1 MVQQLHSLGLD
12 LSSGTATESELPA
25 TPSVVYMDVNVVPE
39 HDKEGLASTI
49 SSLQGSSAISSRAS
63 AVAHSWPPTKTFL
76 RCLDAKRREAL
87 DNILDIKG
95 SIRVFCRVKLMD
107 ERKAASP
114 ISIEADN
121 ITVRSAGTRKEFVLD
136 RVFHPESTQE
146 DVFRE
151 VKPILR
157 SALDGHNVCI
167 LAYGQTGTGKTH
179 TMEGNNGR
187 PGIVPR
193 AIEELFHQISQDE
206 SASFTLS
213 MSMLEVYMGS
223 LRDLFVHRRSPARI
237 TQWIPT
243 WFAVLILYAHHH
255 PANYIVRPGSN
266 LSILRSSDGTVE
278 IEGLTDVQ
286 VTDVKQAR
294 RWYARG
300 KHARSTSCTN
310 VNDASSRLTR
320 ITISR
325 SNDAVDGTNNLV
337 SKIWLVDLGG
347 SERLLKTGAA
357 GQTLDEGRAINLS
370 LSALADVIAALRTRR
385 NHIPYRHLLAVILV
399 TFASQICCLSLN
411 SKLTQ
416 LLSDSLGDGSKVL
429 MIVHVSPGE
438 DDAGETVCSLSFAT
452 RVRAV
457 EANRELSEDSKK
469 RKQQRVAEL
478 EQGVQEAEEELRRVR
493 DQLERTEK
501 TNTLRVDLRES
512 PRSPLTLDP
521 VELDGGDTKTAEK
534 PVRRARAAPVP
545 RFMSSTAC
553 SRRRQQQAAE
563 SLGRARRRSTDLRG
577 SQSHSCYQTSKKTAM
592 AYRRR
597 DPPLSLQCN
606 PLNVS
611 HNSVDSRGS
620 WSSSKTKK
628 VSNSKPN
635 LRVALHQH
643 HRRRMSDLI

>member
-1 MVQQLHSLGLD
+1 
-12 LSSGTATESELPA
+12 
-25 TPSVVYMDVNVVPE
+25 
-39 HDKEGLASTI
+39 
-49 SSLQGSSAISSRAS
+49 
-63 AVAHSWPPTKTFL
+63 
-76 RCLDAKRREAL
+76 
-87 DNILDIKG
+87 
-95 SIRVFCRVKLMD
+95 MD

-243 WFAVLILYAHHH
+243 C
-255 PANYIVRPGSN
+255 N

-310 VNDASSRLTR
+310 VNDASSRSHCLTR

-385 NHIPYRHLLAVILV
+385 
-399 TFASQICCLSLN
+399 S
-411 SKLTQ
+411 
-416 LLSDSLGDGSKVL
+416 DGSKVL

>member
-1 MVQQLHSLGLD
+1 MVQQLNSLGLD

-49 SSLQGSSAISSRAS
+49 SSLQVEMSE
-63 AVAHSWPPTKTFL
+63 L
-76 RCLDAKRREAL
+76 RSKQIYLDAKRREAL
-87 DNILDIKG
+87 DKILDIKG

-114 ISIEADN
+114 ISTEADK

-193 AIEELFHQISQDE
+193 AIEELFHQISRDE

-223 LRDLFVHRRSPARI
+223 LRDLFVHRRSPARV
-237 TQWIPT
+237 THRIPKC
-243 WFAVLILYAHHH
+243 
-255 PANYIVRPGSN
+255 N

-300 KHARSTSCTN
+300 KHARSTSWTN
-310 VNDASSRLTR
+310 VNDASSRSHCLTR

-347 SERLLKTGAA
+347 SERLLKTGAT

-370 LSALADVIAALRTRR
+370 LSALADVIAALRRR
-385 NHIPYRHLLAVILV
+385 RDHIPYR
-399 TFASQICCLSLN
+399 N

-457 EANRELSEDSKK
+457 EASRELSEDTKK

-493 DQLERTEK
+493 DQMERTAKLIQEK
-501 TNTLRVDLRES
+501 TNTLRVDLRGS
-512 PRSPLTLDP
+512 PRSPLTLNP

-534 PVRRARAAPVP
+534 PVQRARAAPVP

-577 SQSHSCYQTSKKTAM
+577 SQSHSCYQTSKKMTV

-611 HNSVDSRGS
+611 HDSVDSRGS

-628 VSNSKPN
+628 VSNSNPN
-635 LRVALHQH
+635 LRVALHQQ

>member
-1 MVQQLHSLGLD
+1 MVQQLNSLGLD

-49 SSLQGSSAISSRAS
+49 SSLQGMEMSE
-63 AVAHSWPPTKTFL
+63 L
-76 RCLDAKRREAL
+76 RSKQIYLDAKRREAL
-87 DNILDIKG
+87 DKILDIKG

-114 ISIEADN
+114 ISTEADK

-223 LRDLFVHRRSPARI
+223 LRDLFVHRRSPARV
-237 TQWIPT
+237 THWIPKC
-243 WFAVLILYAHHH
+243 
-255 PANYIVRPGSN
+255 N

-300 KHARSTSCTN
+300 KHARSTSWTN
-310 VNDASSRLTR
+310 VNDASSRSHCLTR

-347 SERLLKTGAA
+347 SERLLKTGAT

-370 LSALADVIAALRTRR
+370 LSALADVIAALRRR
-385 NHIPYRHLLAVILV
+385 RDHIPYR
-399 TFASQICCLSLN
+399 N
-411 SKLTQ
+411 SKLTR

-457 EANRELSEDSKK
+457 EANREPSEDTKK

-478 EQGVQEAEEELRRVR
+478 VQGVQEAEEELRRVR
-493 DQLERTEK
+493 DQMERTAKLIQEK
-501 TNTLRVDLRES
+501 TNTLRVDLRGS
-512 PRSPLTLDP
+512 PRSPLTLNP

-534 PVRRARAAPVP
+534 PVQRARAAPVP

-577 SQSHSCYQTSKKTAM
+577 SQSHSCYQTSKKMTV

-611 HNSVDSRGS
+611 HDSVDSRGS

-628 VSNSKPN
+628 VSNSNPN
-635 LRVALHQH
+635 LRVALHQQ

>member
-63 AVAHSWPPTKTFL
+63 ALRSKQ

-243 WFAVLILYAHHH
+243 C
-255 PANYIVRPGSN
+255 N

-310 VNDASSRLTR
+310 VNDASSRSHCLTR

-385 NHIPYRHLLAVILV
+385 NHIPYRHLLAVIL
-399 TFASQICCLSLN
+399 
-411 SKLTQ
+411 

>member
-1 MVQQLHSLGLD
+1 MVQQLNSLGLD

-49 SSLQGSSAISSRAS
+49 SSLQGSMEMSE
-63 AVAHSWPPTKTFL
+63 L
-76 RCLDAKRREAL
+76 RSKQIYLDAKRREAL
-87 DNILDIKG
+87 DKILDIKG

-114 ISIEADN
+114 ISTEADK

-193 AIEELFHQISQDE
+193 AIEELFHQISRDE

-223 LRDLFVHRRSPARI
+223 LRDLFVHRRSPARV
-237 TQWIPT
+237 THRIPKC
-243 WFAVLILYAHHH
+243 
-255 PANYIVRPGSN
+255 N

-300 KHARSTSCTN
+300 KHARSTSWTN
-310 VNDASSRLTR
+310 VNDASSRSHCLTR

-347 SERLLKTGAA
+347 SERLLKTGAT

-370 LSALADVIAALRTRR
+370 LSALADVIAALRRR
-385 NHIPYRHLLAVILV
+385 RDHIPYR
-399 TFASQICCLSLN
+399 N

-457 EANRELSEDSKK
+457 EASRELSEDTKK

-493 DQLERTEK
+493 DQMERTAKLIQEK
-501 TNTLRVDLRES
+501 TNTLRVDLRGS
-512 PRSPLTLDP
+512 PRSPLTLNP

-534 PVRRARAAPVP
+534 PVQRARAAPVP

-577 SQSHSCYQTSKKTAM
+577 SQSHSCYQTSKKMTV

-611 HNSVDSRGS
+611 HDSVDSRGS

-628 VSNSKPN
+628 VSNSNPN
-635 LRVALHQH
+635 LRVALHQQ

>member
-49 SSLQGSSAISSRAS
+49 SSLQGMETSELRS
-63 AVAHSWPPTKTFL
+63 KQ

-243 WFAVLILYAHHH
+243 C
-255 PANYIVRPGSN
+255 N

-310 VNDASSRLTR
+310 VNDASSRSHCHRLIPSGSECSLTR

-385 NHIPYRHLLAVILV
+385 NHIPYRHLLAFTALV
-399 TFASQICCLSLN
+399 FV
-411 SKLTQ
+411 
-416 LLSDSLGDGSKVL
+416 GDGSKVL

-493 DQLERTEK
+493 DQLERTAKLIQEK

-534 PVRRARAAPVP
+534 PVRRARAALVP

-635 LRVALHQH
+635 LRVALHQQ

>member
-1 MVQQLHSLGLD
+1 MVQQLNSLGLD

-49 SSLQGSSAISSRAS
+49 SSLQVEMSE
-63 AVAHSWPPTKTFL
+63 L
-76 RCLDAKRREAL
+76 RSKQIYLDAKRREAL
-87 DNILDIKG
+87 DKILDIKG
-95 SIRVFCRVKLMD
+95 SIRVFCRVKLMH

-114 ISIEADN
+114 ISTEADK

-223 LRDLFVHRRSPARI
+223 LRDLFVHRRSPARV
-237 TQWIPT
+237 THWIPKC
-243 WFAVLILYAHHH
+243 
-255 PANYIVRPGSN
+255 N

-300 KHARSTSCTN
+300 KHARSTSWTN
-310 VNDASSRLTR
+310 VNDASSRSHCLTR

-347 SERLLKTGAA
+347 SERLLKTGAT

-370 LSALADVIAALRTRR
+370 LSALADVIAALRRR
-385 NHIPYRHLLAVILV
+385 RGHIPYRHLLA
-399 TFASQICCLSLN
+399 
-411 SKLTQ
+411 LTR

-457 EANRELSEDSKK
+457 EANRELSEDTKK

-478 EQGVQEAEEELRRVR
+478 EQGVEEAEEELRRVR
-493 DQLERTEK
+493 DQMERTAKLIQEK
-501 TNTLRVDLRES
+501 TNTLRVDLRGS
-512 PRSPLTLDP
+512 PRSPLTLNP

-534 PVRRARAAPVP
+534 PVQRARAAPVP

-577 SQSHSCYQTSKKTAM
+577 SQSHSCYQTSKKMTV

-611 HNSVDSRGS
+611 HDSVDSRGS

-628 VSNSKPN
+628 VSNSNPN
-635 LRVALHQH
+635 LRVALHQQ

>member
-49 SSLQGSSAISSRAS
+49 SSLQGMEMSE
-63 AVAHSWPPTKTFL
+63 L
-76 RCLDAKRREAL
+76 RSKQIYLDAKRREAL
-87 DNILDIKG
+87 DKILDIKG

-114 ISIEADN
+114 ISTEADK

-179 TMEGNNGR
+179 TMEGNNGL

-193 AIEELFHQISQDE
+193 AIEELFHQISRDE

-223 LRDLFVHRRSPARI
+223 LRDLFVHRRSPARV
-237 TQWIPT
+237 THWIPKC
-243 WFAVLILYAHHH
+243 
-255 PANYIVRPGSN
+255 N

-300 KHARSTSCTN
+300 KHARSTSWTN
-310 VNDASSRLTR
+310 VNDASSRSHCLTR

-347 SERLLKTGAA
+347 SERLLKTGAT

-370 LSALADVIAALRTRR
+370 LSALADVIAALRRR
-385 NHIPYRHLLAVILV
+385 RDHIPYRHLLA
-399 TFASQICCLSLN
+399 
-411 SKLTQ
+411 LTQ

-457 EANRELSEDSKK
+457 EASRELSEDTKK

-493 DQLERTEK
+493 DQMGRTAKLIQEK
-501 TNTLRVDLRES
+501 TNTLRVDLRGS
-512 PRSPLTLDP
+512 PRSPLTLNP

-534 PVRRARAAPVP
+534 PVQRARAAPVP

-577 SQSHSCYQTSKKTAM
+577 SQSHSCYQTSKKMTV

-611 HNSVDSRGS
+611 HDSVDSRGS

-628 VSNSKPN
+628 VSNSNLN
-635 LRVALHQH
+635 LRVALHQQ

>member
-49 SSLQGSSAISSRAS
+49 SSLQGMEMSE
-63 AVAHSWPPTKTFL
+63 L
-76 RCLDAKRREAL
+76 RSKQIYLDAKRREAL
-87 DNILDIKG
+87 DKILDIKG

-114 ISIEADN
+114 ISTEADK

-223 LRDLFVHRRSPARI
+223 LRDLFVHRRSPARV
-237 TQWIPT
+237 THWIPK
-243 WFAVLILYAHHH
+243 
-255 PANYIVRPGSN
+255 SN

-300 KHARSTSCTN
+300 KHARSTSWTN
-310 VNDASSRLTR
+310 VNDASSRSHCLTR

-347 SERLLKTGAA
+347 SERLLKTGAT

-370 LSALADVIAALRTRR
+370 LSALADVIAALRRR
-385 NHIPYRHLLAVILV
+385 RDHIPYRHLLA
-399 TFASQICCLSLN
+399 
-411 SKLTQ
+411 LTQ

-457 EANRELSEDSKK
+457 EANREPSEDTKK

-478 EQGVQEAEEELRRVR
+478 VQGVQEAEEELRRVR
-493 DQLERTEK
+493 DQMERTAKLIQEK
-501 TNTLRVDLRES
+501 TNTLRVDLRGS
-512 PRSPLTLDP
+512 PRSPLTLNP

-534 PVRRARAAPVP
+534 PVQRARAAPVP

-577 SQSHSCYQTSKKTAM
+577 SQSHSCYQTSKKMTV

-611 HNSVDSRGS
+611 HDSVDSRGS

-628 VSNSKPN
+628 VSNSNPN
-635 LRVALHQH
+635 LRVALHQQ
-643 HRRRMSDLI
+643 HRRRMPDLI

>member
-49 SSLQGSSAISSRAS
+49 SSLQGMEMSE
-63 AVAHSWPPTKTFL
+63 L
-76 RCLDAKRREAL
+76 RSKQIYLDAKRREAL
-87 DNILDIKG
+87 DKILDIKG

-114 ISIEADN
+114 ISTEADK

-193 AIEELFHQISQDE
+193 AIEELFHQISRDE

-223 LRDLFVHRRSPARI
+223 LRDLFVHRRSPARV
-237 TQWIPT
+237 THWIPKC
-243 WFAVLILYAHHH
+243 
-255 PANYIVRPGSN
+255 N
-266 LSILRSSDGTVE
+266 LSILRSNDGTVE

-300 KHARSTSCTN
+300 KHARSTSWTN
-310 VNDASSRLTR
+310 VNDASSRSHCLTR

-347 SERLLKTGAA
+347 SERLLKTGAT

-370 LSALADVIAALRTRR
+370 LSALADVIAALRRR
-385 NHIPYRHLLAVILV
+385 RDHIPYRHLLA
-399 TFASQICCLSLN
+399 
-411 SKLTQ
+411 LTQ

-457 EANRELSEDSKK
+457 EASRELSEDTKK

-493 DQLERTEK
+493 DQMERTAKLIQEK
-501 TNTLRVDLRES
+501 TNTLRVDLRGS
-512 PRSPLTLDP
+512 PRSPLTLNP

-534 PVRRARAAPVP
+534 PVQRARAAPVP

-563 SLGRARRRSTDLRG
+563 SLGRARRRSTDFRG
-577 SQSHSCYQTSKKTAM
+577 SQSHSCYQTSKKMTV

-611 HNSVDSRGS
+611 HDSVDSRGS

-628 VSNSKPN
+628 VSNSNPN
-635 LRVALHQH
+635 LRVALHQQ

>member
-1 MVQQLHSLGLD
+1 MVQQLNSLGLD

-49 SSLQGSSAISSRAS
+49 SNLQVEMSE
-63 AVAHSWPPTKTFL
+63 L
-76 RCLDAKRREAL
+76 RSKQIYLDAKRREAL
-87 DNILDIKG
+87 DKILDIKG
-95 SIRVFCRVKLMD
+95 SIRVFCRVKLVD

-114 ISIEADN
+114 ISTEADK

-193 AIEELFHQISQDE
+193 AIEELFHQISRDE

-223 LRDLFVHRRSPARI
+223 LRDLFVHKRSPARV
-237 TQWIPT
+237 THWIPKC
-243 WFAVLILYAHHH
+243 
-255 PANYIVRPGSN
+255 N

-300 KHARSTSCTN
+300 KHARSTSWTN
-310 VNDASSRLTR
+310 VNDASSRSHCLTR

-347 SERLLKTGAA
+347 SERLLKTGAT

-370 LSALADVIAALRTRR
+370 LSALADVIAALRRR
-385 NHIPYRHLLAVILV
+385 RDHIPYRHLLA
-399 TFASQICCLSLN
+399 
-411 SKLTQ
+411 LTQ

-457 EANRELSEDSKK
+457 EASRELSEDTKK

-478 EQGVQEAEEELRRVR
+478 EQGVQETEEELRRVR
-493 DQLERTEK
+493 DQMGRTAKLIQEK
-501 TNTLRVDLRES
+501 TNTLRVDLRGS
-512 PRSPLTLDP
+512 PRSPLTLNP
-521 VELDGGDTKTAEK
+521 VELDGGDTKRAEK
-534 PVRRARAAPVP
+534 PVQRARAAPVP

-577 SQSHSCYQTSKKTAM
+577 SQSHSCYQTSKKMTV

-611 HNSVDSRGS
+611 HDSVDSRGS

-628 VSNSKPN
+628 VSNSNPN
-635 LRVALHQH
+635 LRVALHQQ

>member
-1 MVQQLHSLGLD
+1 MVQQLNSLGLD

-49 SSLQGSSAISSRAS
+49 SSLQGMEMSE
-63 AVAHSWPPTKTFL
+63 L
-76 RCLDAKRREAL
+76 RSKQIYLDAKRREAL
-87 DNILDIKG
+87 DKILDIKG

-114 ISIEADN
+114 ISTEADK

-193 AIEELFHQISQDE
+193 AIEELFHQISRDE

-223 LRDLFVHRRSPARI
+223 LRDLFVHRRSPARV
-237 TQWIPT
+237 THRIPKC
-243 WFAVLILYAHHH
+243 
-255 PANYIVRPGSN
+255 N

-300 KHARSTSCTN
+300 KHARSTSWTN
-310 VNDASSRLTR
+310 VNDASSRSHCLTR

-347 SERLLKTGAA
+347 SERLLKTGAT

-370 LSALADVIAALRTRR
+370 LSALADVIAALRRR
-385 NHIPYRHLLAVILV
+385 RDHIPYR
-399 TFASQICCLSLN
+399 N

-457 EANRELSEDSKK
+457 EASRELSEDTKK

-493 DQLERTEK
+493 DQMERTAKLIQEK
-501 TNTLRVDLRES
+501 TNTLRVDLRGS
-512 PRSPLTLDP
+512 PRSPLTLNP

-534 PVRRARAAPVP
+534 PVQRARAAPVP

-577 SQSHSCYQTSKKTAM
+577 SQSHSCYQTSKKMTV

-611 HNSVDSRGS
+611 HDSVDSRGS

-628 VSNSKPN
+628 VSNSNPN
-635 LRVALHQH
+635 LRVALHQQ

>member
-49 SSLQGSSAISSRAS
+49 SSLQVETSELRS
-63 AVAHSWPPTKTFL
+63 KQ

-243 WFAVLILYAHHH
+243 C
-255 PANYIVRPGSN
+255 SN

-310 VNDASSRLTR
+310 VNDASSRSHCLTR

-385 NHIPYRHLLAVILV
+385 NHIPYR
-399 TFASQICCLSLN
+399 N